1 MAATRRKPAK
11 RKSLARKSGRPPVE
25 VARIDHIVLRVRDV
39 PCAIKFYR
47 QVLGCA
53 VAHRQPKLGL
63 VHLRAGASMIDLITL
78 DGPLGR
84 MGGAAPLK
92 KGRRNLDHFALRVER
107 FDEPALR
114 RHLARFG
121 IDMGQPARRYGAEG
135 EGLSVY
141 FSDPEGNVIE
151 LKGPAART

>member
-1 MAATRRKPAK
+1 MAATRPKK
-11 RKSLARKSGRPPVE
+11 KRPPVE

-39 PCAIKFYR
+39 PRAIKFYR

-63 VHLRAGASMIDLITL
+63 VHLRAGASMIDLISL

-84 MGGAAPLK
+84 MGGAAPLR

-107 FDEPALR
+107 FDEPSLR

-121 IDMGQPARRYGAEG
+121 IDMGQPASRYGAEG
-135 EGLSVY
+135 EGPSVY

-151 LKGPAART
+151 LKGPAATS

>member
-1 MAATRRKPAK
+1 MAATRRQ
-11 RKSLARKSGRPPVE
+11 RKTPPVA

-39 PCAIKFYR
+39 PRAVKFYR

-63 VHLRAGASMIDLITL
+63 VHLRAGRSMIDLVDL
-78 DGPLGR
+78 KGPLGR
-84 MGGAAPLK
+84 MGGAGPLK
-92 KGRRNLDHFALRVER
+92 KGRRNLDHFALRIER

-121 IDMGQPARRYGAEG
+121 IDMGQPASRYGAEG

-151 LKGPAART
+151 LKGPAVRPRITPRK

>member
-1 MAATRRKPAK
+1 MADTRR
-11 RKSLARKSGRPPVE
+11 RKKRPPVE
-25 VARIDHIVLRVRDV
+25 VAKIDHIVLRVRDV
-39 PCAIKFYR
+39 PRAIRFYR

-63 VHLRAGASMIDLITL
+63 VHLRAGASMIDLVAL

-92 KGRRNLDHFALRVER
+92 KGRRNLDHFALRVAR
-107 FDEPALR
+107 FDEEALR
-114 RHLARFG
+114 RHLRRFG
-121 IDMGQPARRYGAEG
+121 IDMGQPAQRYGAEG
-135 EGLSVY
+135 VGPSVY

-151 LKGPAART
+151 LKGPSGQS